1 MGRSEKAILEQ
12 RVRPGMRVLDIGA
25 NVGLYSLLLSRLVG
39 KDGSVI
45 AIEPDPDLFAALE
58 ASCRANAADNIELH
72 NVAAAAEPGRLSL
85 YRSLL
90 NAGDNR
96 IGSHERAQP
105 TRRVE
110 TQAVTVDHL
119 VGGRPVDFIKMDVQG
134 WEGQVLKGMRAVVES
149 NPAIEILFEL
159 WPFGLKEAGWNP
171 QDVLREV
178 ESLGLHIHGLDDPGK
193 QFSGSSSRAL
203 PNGKN
208 YINLLA
214 TGRKISKLQPPGGC

>member
-1 MGRSEKAILEQ
+1 
-12 RVRPGMRVLDIGA
+12 
-25 NVGLYSLLLSRLVG
+25 
-39 KDGSVI
+39 
-45 AIEPDPDLFAALE
+45 
-58 ASCRANAADNIELH
+58 
-72 NVAAAAEPGRLSL
+72 
-85 YRSLL
+85 
-90 NAGDNR
+90 
-96 IGSHERAQP
+96 
-105 TRRVE
+105 
-110 TQAVTVDHL
+110 
-119 VGGRPVDFIKMDVQG
+119 MDVQG

-193 QFSGSSSRAL
+193 RYGRISSRAL

-214 TGRKISKLQPPGGC
+214 TGRKISELQPPGGC